1 MYGLLIES
9 MVETIKSK
17 YGVAIW
23 EQVKKKAKIDNQCF
37 STHQQYS
44 ETLIQR
50 IVKHL
55 SDATGII
62 RNKSSYFKMNLTKID
77 FRPKS

>member
-1 MYGLLIES
+1 MYGLLVES
-9 MVETIKSK
+9 MVEVIKTK
-17 YGVAIW
+17 YGNTIW
-23 EQVKKKAKIDNQCF
+23 ENVRKKAKINNQIF

-55 SDATGII
+55 SDATG
-62 RNKSSYFKMNLTKID
+62 KLTRC
-77 FRPKS
+77 FFGS

>member
-17 YGVAIW
+17 YGITVW
-23 EQVKKKAKIDNQCF
+23 EQVKKKAKIENQFF
-37 STHQQYS
+37 SAHQQYS

-55 SDATGII
+55 SDATG
-62 RNKSSYFKMNLTKID
+62 
-77 FRPKS
+77 